1 MMCLGEM
8 HNQNTLIL
16 RPSKIRTGLI
26 LALTLAFTVIG
37 GWMVHGHRRGGWFAA
52 IVFGLGSLVCALQL
66 LPGSSYLLLE
76 PDGFTV
82 RTLYR
87 SQRYGWAEVERFGV
101 TRIGGNKTVAF
112 DFSSRYERWRVGR
125 QVAAGISGYEG
136 MLPDTYGMKAEQL
149 AGLLNEWKA
158 RAGDAGRAT

>member
-1 MMCLGEM
+1 M
-8 HNQNTLIL
+8 IY
-16 RPSKIRTGLI
+16 S
-26 LALTLAFTVIG
+26 
-37 GWMVHGHRRGGWFAA
+37 HRQGGWFVA
-52 IVFGLGSLVCALQL
+52 IVFGLGSLVFAVQL

-87 SQRYGWAEVERFGV
+87 LQKYRWAEVERFGV

-112 DFSSRYERWRVGR
+112 DFSGQYGKDRVAR

-136 MLPDTYGMKAEQL
+136 TLPDTYGMKPEQL
-149 AGLLNEWKA
+149 AELLNEWKA
-158 RAGDAGRAT
+158 RW